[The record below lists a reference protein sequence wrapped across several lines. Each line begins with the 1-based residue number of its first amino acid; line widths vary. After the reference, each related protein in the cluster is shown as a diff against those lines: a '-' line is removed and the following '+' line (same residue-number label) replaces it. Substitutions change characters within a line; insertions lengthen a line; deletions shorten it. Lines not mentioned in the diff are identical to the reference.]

1 MDGKRRMTGNESD
14 VYAIKGVLVQ
24 YAETVRAGDFERWLS
39 LWADDGVQ
47 MPPEAP
53 TRVGKDAIRVGMKP
67 AFDAMDLSITI
78 HDIEDAQTWGDR
90 GLTRCRYSL
99 ALTPKSGGDTIN
111 AMPDG
116 KALTLY
122 ERQSDGSWKIVY
134 DCFNSSAE
142 PELA

>member
-1 MDGKRRMTGNESD
+1 MAEDSVE
-14 VYAIKGVLVQ
+14 VVAIRAILNQ
-24 YAETVRAGDFERWLS
+24 YAEKVRTGDFEGWLS

-47 MPPEAP
+47 MPPDSA
-53 TRVGKDAIRVGMKP
+53 TRVGKDAIRGGMKP

-78 HDIEDAQTWGDR
+78 HEVEDAQVWGDH

-99 ALTPKSGGDTIN
+99 ALTPKAGGDTID

-122 ERQSDGSWKIVY
+122 ARQADGSWKIMY
-134 DCFNSSAE
+134 DCFNSSVE
-142 PELA
+142 PPSG

>member
-1 MDGKRRMTGNESD
+1 MTGDASE
-14 VYAIKGVLVQ
+14 VTAIKGVLEQ
-24 YAETVRAGDFERWLS
+24 YAHTIRAGDFERWLS

-53 TRVGKDAIRVGMKP
+53 TRVGKDAIQAGMKP

-78 HDIEDAQTWGDR
+78 HEVEDAQTWGDH

-99 ALTPKSGGDTIN
+99 ALTPKSGGETIH

-122 ERQSDGSWKIVY
+122 RRQADGSWKIIY

-142 PELA
+142 PELG